1 MPDPVACPLFARGK
15 QALARARSQLA
26 ATLAVASPRDT
37 QPHVDDGR
45 TNGEIEGG
53 LCHLGQ
59 MSKALIWLGRKLALA
74 APTVG
79 RASDVADH
87 EAVCGS
93 PDFETYLASRTPV
106 ASILR
111 IVESVVMLVEEI
123 SKEEGTCPE
132 DCHLYMVLL
141 GQIAA
146 SKRE

>member
-1 MPDPVACPLFARGK
+1 MGSATWARCPR
-15 QALARARSQLA
+15 RS
-26 ATLAVASPRDT
+26 S
-37 QPHVDDGR
+37 G
-45 TNGEIEGG
+45 
-53 LCHLGQ
+53 
-59 MSKALIWLGRKLALA
+59 
-74 APTVG
+74 
-79 RASDVADH
+79 SDVSWPSQHPLSVARLTEDH
-87 EAVCGS
+87 EAVSGS

-123 SKEEGTCPE
+123 SKEDGTCPE